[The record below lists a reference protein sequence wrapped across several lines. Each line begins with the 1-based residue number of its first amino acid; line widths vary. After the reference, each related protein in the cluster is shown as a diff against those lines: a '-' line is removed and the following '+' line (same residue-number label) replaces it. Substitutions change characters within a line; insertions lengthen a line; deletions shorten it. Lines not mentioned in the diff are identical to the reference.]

1 MRVLHVYAGNL
12 YGGVES
18 MLATFARQRDL
29 VPEMEPAFALAFDG
43 RLADE
48 LRAAG
53 ARVDVVGGAR
63 LSRPWTVWGARRRL
77 GEVLRARR
85 PDVAVFHSAW
95 SHGIFA
101 PAAKRLRI
109 PAVFWLHDAVS
120 GGAAERLARRAW
132 PAGIV
137 CTSAY
142 VRETLPKL
150 FPAGWAEVIHP
161 AVPSPDVAPH
171 VSERAAVR
179 AELGTSPDAVVIVQA
194 SRMEPWKGHRPHLEA
209 LGRLRDDPRWTCW
222 MAGGARRP
230 HERVHGDE
238 MRALAESLGI
248 ADRVRWLGERS
259 DVPRLLAAA
268 DVLCQPN
275 LGPEPFGMT
284 YVEAMYAGLPVVAS
298 DLGGAREIVD
308 ERTGLRVP
316 TGDVPALA
324 DALASLVGDAGMR
337 ARLGGAG
344 PARARE
350 LCDPARQMRHLA
362 EFLDEI
368 TSTDRW

>member
-1 MRVLHVYAGNL
+1 
-12 YGGVES
+12 
-18 MLATFARQRDL
+18 
-29 VPEMEPAFALAFDG
+29 
-43 RLADE
+43 
-48 LRAAG
+48 
-53 ARVDVVGGAR
+53 
-63 LSRPWTVWGARRRL
+63 
-77 GEVLRARR
+77 
-85 PDVAVFHSAW
+85 
-95 SHGIFA
+95 
-101 PAAKRLRI
+101 
-109 PAVFWLHDAVS
+109 
-120 GGAAERLARRAW
+120 
-132 PAGIV
+132 
-137 CTSAY
+137 
-142 VRETLPKL
+142 
-150 FPAGWAEVIHP
+150 VIHP
-161 AVPSPDVAPH
+161 AVPSPDASPD
-171 VSERAAVR
+171 VSDVRTAVR
-179 AELGTSPDAVVIVQA
+179 AELSTTDDSVVIVQA

-230 HERVHGDE
+230 HEQAHLE
-238 MRALAESLGI
+238 QMRALAESLGI
-248 ADRVRWLGERS
+248 GGRVRWLGERG

-316 TGDVPALA
+316 PGDVPALA
-324 DALASLVGDAGMR
+324 DALGTLVGDGEAR

-362 EFLDEI
+362 EFLGEV
-368 TSTDRW
+368 TSTDRRRRG